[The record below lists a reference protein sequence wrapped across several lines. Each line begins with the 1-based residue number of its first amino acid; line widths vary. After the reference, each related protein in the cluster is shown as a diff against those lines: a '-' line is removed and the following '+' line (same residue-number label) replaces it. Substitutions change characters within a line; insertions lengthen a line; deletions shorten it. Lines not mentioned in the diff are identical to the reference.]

1 MGSQLCVKIH
11 TLESTKYLE
20 INVSSIYH
28 HMLDIGEAAFRG
40 KSMILYALIIRYE
53 SWKMNELKH
62 PTYFV

>member
-1 MGSQLCVKIH
+1 
-11 TLESTKYLE
+11 
-20 INVSSIYH
+20 
-28 HMLDIGEAAFRG
+28 MLDIGEAAFRG